1 LLLVAKVKNMSY
13 YLNTTV
19 NGKSFDEA
27 IVSVTE
33 ELKKEGFGVLSTI
46 DMQGAF
52 KKKLD
57 VDFKKYTILGAC
69 NPGYAYKVLQ
79 SEDKMGVLLPCNVVV
94 EENNNG
100 AIEVS
105 IIDPL
110 TSMTTVDSQ
119 EIEGYAAEVQE
130 KLQRVIN
137 NLN

>member
-1 LLLVAKVKNMSY
+1 MSY

-52 KKKLD
+52 KNKLN

-79 SEDKMGVLLPCNVVV
+79 SEDKIGVFLPCNVVV
-94 EENNNG
+94 EESENG
-100 AIEVS
+100 AVEIS
-105 IIDPL
+105 IVDPL
-110 TSMTTVDSQ
+110 TSMSTVDNQ
-119 EIEGYAAEVQE
+119 QIEEYAAEVQE